1 MKKKRGGRI
10 LPWLMLAV
18 SFAGFCIFYL
28 APFAVSFLY
37 SLTDD
42 PIHRAFAGAANYIG
56 LFRNVYFVRGLK
68 STLCFIAVCI
78 PLHMALSLAAALIVH
93 GWKRG
98 SEWIGLIFLLPL
110 AIPSAASAFFW
121 QKFFGQEGAL
131 NHILALFR
139 AEGPD
144 WLNSK
149 YGMPVMAV
157 IFRKIIKEKYV
168 VTKTETQNSLTEYGF
183 LRYIRP
189 VDSIGFTGLFM
200 PKNPLGVRGASLR
213 LLACLL
219 FICRQPSVSGAERAS
234 AAGRWNYKERR
245 HRMRGA
251 ALRRRYQRIGDDE
264 DCDGRRKKNSI
275 GPG

>member
-1 MKKKRGGRI
+1 MKKKRDGRI

-68 STLCFIAVCI
+68 NTLCFIAVCI

-131 NHILALFR
+131 NHILTLFR

-183 LRYIRP
+183 LSIYQTSGFDRIYWSFYARKSPRRQGRFFAVAGLP
-189 VDSIGFTGLFM
+189 VIYLSATVCQRRR
-200 PKNPLGVRGASLR
+200 KGV
-213 LLACLL
+213 C
-219 FICRQPSVSGAERAS
+219 CRQME
-234 AAGRWNYKERR
+234 
-245 HRMRGA
+245 
-251 ALRRRYQRIGDDE
+251 L
-264 DCDGRRKKNSI
+264 
-275 GPG
+275 